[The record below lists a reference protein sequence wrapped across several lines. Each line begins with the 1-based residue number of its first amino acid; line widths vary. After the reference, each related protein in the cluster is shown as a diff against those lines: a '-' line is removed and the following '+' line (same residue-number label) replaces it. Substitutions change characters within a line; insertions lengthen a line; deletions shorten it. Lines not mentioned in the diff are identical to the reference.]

1 MGAIIQ
7 KMEIYGDCQQS
18 PNRISKLAGD
28 RLRNTIYKIAP
39 DILVDFCHNLTIFS
53 DGVCCKRFVK
63 DGKLFCRGSCAVTS
77 GKDGICFGA
86 ADKRRFLAKNRYI
99 SENYRM
105 KWHQIYFELSLE
117 WYLVDGTVCDLS
129 SITFLQLSDI
139 ANANARNF
147 FIHV

>member
-1 MGAIIQ
+1 MMCVA
-7 KMEIYGDCQQS
+7 KDLLTMENYS
-18 PNRISKLAGD
+18 
-28 RLRNTIYKIAP
+28 
-39 DILVDFCHNLTIFS
+39 
-53 DGVCCKRFVK
+53 
-63 DGKLFCRGSCAVTS
+63 
-77 GKDGICFGA
+77 A
-86 ADKRRFLAKNRYI
+86 ADRVRSHPEKMGSALVPPTKDASLQNFNI

-105 KWHQIYFELSLE
+105 KWHQISFELSLE